1 MIVTLKGI
9 VTSLLTDTVTLLGW
23 MACGLLVA
31 WLALR

>member
-9 VTSLLTDTVTLLGW
+9 VTSLLTDTFTLLGW
-23 MACGLLVA
+23 MSLGLLVV